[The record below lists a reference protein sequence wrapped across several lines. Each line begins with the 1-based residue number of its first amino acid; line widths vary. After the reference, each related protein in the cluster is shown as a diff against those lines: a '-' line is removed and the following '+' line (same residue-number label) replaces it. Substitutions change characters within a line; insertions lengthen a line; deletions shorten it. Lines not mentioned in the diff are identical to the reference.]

1 MGIFNAILNRRI
13 GNKKQKEAAEMRV
26 GMVNKKDDGE
36 EKPEYIE
43 SIKLT
48 NGASNGFYILTLSNE
63 AGDKQYSQVKIY
75 GATDKYAG
83 IMTSAD
89 KKKLDA
95 VPESFPRI
103 VTMKFTSS
111 VIEESGAFS
120 AITNFEDCGL
130 QAGTYDKF
138 ENIYIVPVYS
148 YTGQEDNFNILPVQL
163 IPLKELLVMG
173 EFVYLFINPNNL
185 DSVQYRRMRITA
197 QKSPNPAPGEDEFLY
212 TGLQLD
218 ITNVT
223 FEPK

>member
-13 GNKKQKEAAEMRV
+13 GNKKQKEAAEMLV
-26 GMVNKKDDGE
+26 GMVNNKEDGKD
-36 EKPEYIE
+36 KPEYIE
-43 SIKLT
+43 SIKMT

-95 VPESFPRI
+95 VPESFPQI
-103 VTMKFTSS
+103 VTMKFTST

-120 AITNFEDCGL
+120 AITYFEDCGL
-130 QAGTYDKF
+130 QRGTYDKF

-148 YTGQEDNFNILPVQL
+148 YTGEENSYDILPVQL
-163 IPLKELLVMG
+163 IPLKELLLMG
-173 EFVYLFINPNNL
+173 EFIYTFINPNTL
-185 DSVQYRRMRITA
+185 DSVQYRRMKITA
-197 QKSPNPAPGEDEFLY
+197 QKMPNPTPGEDEFLY
-212 TGLQLD
+212 AGLQLD

-223 FEPK
+223 FDPK

>member
-13 GNKKQKEAAEMRV
+13 GNKKQKEAAEMLV
-26 GMVNKKDDGE
+26 GMVNKKDDGQE
-36 EKPEYIE
+36 EQEYIR

-63 AGDKQYSQVKIY
+63 TGDKQYSQVKIY

-95 VPESFPRI
+95 VPESLPQI
-103 VTMKFTSS
+103 VKMKFTSS
-111 VIEESGAFS
+111 VVEESGAFS
-120 AITNFEDCGL
+120 AIANFEDFGL
-130 QAGTYDKF
+130 QRGTYDKF

-148 YTGQEDNFNILPVQL
+148 YTGDENGYDILPVQL
-163 IPLKELLVMG
+163 IPLKELLLMG
-173 EFVYLFINPNNL
+173 EFVYLFINPHSA
-185 DSVQYRRMRITA
+185 DSVQYRRMKISA
-197 QKSPNPAPGEDEFLY
+197 QKAPNPAQDEDEFLY

-218 ITNVT
+218 IANVT
-223 FEPK
+223 FDPK

>member
-13 GNKKQKEAAEMRV
+13 GNKKQKEAAEMLV
-26 GMVNKKDDGE
+26 GMVNNKDDGQ

-48 NGASNGFYILTLSNE
+48 NGASNGFYLLTLSNE

-103 VTMKFTSS
+103 VTMKFTST

-130 QAGTYDKF
+130 QRGTYDKF
-138 ENIYIVPVYS
+138 ENIYIVPMYS
-148 YTGQEDNFNILPVQL
+148 YSGEENSYDILPVQL
-163 IPLKELLVMG
+163 IPLKELLLMG
-173 EFVYLFINPNNL
+173 EFVYLFINPHSA
-185 DSVQYRRMRITA
+185 DSVQYRRMKISA
-197 QKSPNPAPGEDEFLY
+197 QKAPNPAQDEDEFLY

-218 ITNVT
+218 IANVT
-223 FEPK
+223 FDPK

>member
-13 GNKKQKEAAEMRV
+13 GNKKQKEAAEMLV
-26 GMVNKKDDGE
+26 GMVNKKDDGQE
-36 EKPEYIE
+36 EQEYIK
-43 SIKLT
+43 SVKLT
-48 NGASNGFYILTLSNE
+48 NVASNGFYILTLSNE
-63 AGDKQYSQVKIY
+63 EGDKQYSQVKIY

-130 QAGTYDKF
+130 QPGTYDKF

-148 YTGQEDNFNILPVQL
+148 YTGEENSYDILPVQL
-163 IPLKELLVMG
+163 IPLKELLLMG
-173 EFVYLFINPNNL
+173 EFIYTFIIPNHL
-185 DSVQYRRMRITA
+185 DSVQYRRMKITA
-197 QKSPNPAPGEDEFLY
+197 LKKPNPTPDEDEFLY
-212 TGLQLD
+212 AGLQLD
-218 ITNVT
+218 IANVT
-223 FEPK
+223 FEP

>member
-13 GNKKQKEAAEMRV
+13 GNKKQKEAAEMLV
-26 GMVNKKDDGE
+26 GMVNNKD
-36 EKPEYIE
+36 KPEYIE

-63 AGDKQYSQVKIY
+63 AGDKQYSQIKMY
-75 GATDKYAG
+75 GATEKYAG

-120 AITNFEDCGL
+120 AITNFENCGL
-130 QAGTYDKF
+130 HPGTYDKF

-148 YTGQEDNFNILPVQL
+148 YTGEENSYDILPVQL
-163 IPLKELLVMG
+163 IPLKELLLMG
-173 EFVYLFINPNNL
+173 EFVYLFINPHSA
-185 DSVQYRRMRITA
+185 DSLQYRRMIITA
-197 QKSPNPAPGEDEFLY
+197 QKMPNPTPDEDEFLY
-212 TGLQLD
+212 AGLQLD

-223 FEPK
+223 FDPK

>member
-13 GNKKQKEAAEMRV
+13 GNKKQKEAAEMLV
-26 GMVNKKDDGE
+26 GMVNNKD
-36 EKPEYIE
+36 KPEYIE

-63 AGDKQYSQVKIY
+63 EGDKQYSQVKIY

-130 QAGTYDKF
+130 QPGTYDKF

-148 YTGQEDNFNILPVQL
+148 YTGEENSYDILPVQL
-163 IPLKELLVMG
+163 IPLKELLLMG
-173 EFVYLFINPNNL
+173 EFIYTFIIPNHL
-185 DSVQYRRMRITA
+185 DSVQYRRMKITA
-197 QKSPNPAPGEDEFLY
+197 LKKPNPTPDEDEFLY
-212 TGLQLD
+212 AGLQLD
-218 ITNVT
+218 IANVT
-223 FEPK
+223 FEP

>member
-13 GNKKQKEAAEMRV
+13 GNKKQKEAAEMLV
-26 GMVNKKDDGE
+26 GMVNNKDDGKD
-36 EKPEYIE
+36 KPEYIE
-43 SIKLT
+43 SIKMT

-103 VTMKFTSS
+103 VMMKFTST

-130 QAGTYDKF
+130 QPGTYDKF

-148 YTGQEDNFNILPVQL
+148 YTGEENSYDILPVQL
-163 IPLKELLVMG
+163 IPLKELLLMG
-173 EFVYLFINPNNL
+173 EFIYTFIIPNHL
-185 DSVQYRRMRITA
+185 DSVQYRRMKITVL
-197 QKSPNPAPGEDEFLY
+197 KKPNPTPDEDEFLY
-212 TGLQLD
+212 AGLQLD

-223 FEPK
+223 FDPK

>member
-13 GNKKQKEAAEMRV
+13 GNKKQKEAAEMLV
-26 GMVNKKDDGE
+26 GMINNKDDGKD
-36 EKPEYIE
+36 KPEYIE

-63 AGDKQYSQVKIY
+63 AGDKQYSQIKMY
-75 GATDKYAG
+75 GATEKYAG

-120 AITNFEDCGL
+120 AITNFENCGL
-130 QAGTYDKF
+130 QRGTYDKF

-148 YTGQEDNFNILPVQL
+148 YTGEENSYDILPVQL
-163 IPLKELLVMG
+163 IPLKELLLMG
-173 EFVYLFINPNNL
+173 EFVYLFINPHSA
-185 DSVQYRRMRITA
+185 DSLQYRRMIITA
-197 QKSPNPAPGEDEFLY
+197 QKMPNPTPDEDEFLY
-212 TGLQLD
+212 AGLQLD

-223 FEPK
+223 FDPK

>member
-13 GNKKQKEAAEMRV
+13 GNKKQKEAAEMLV
-26 GMVNKKDDGE
+26 GMVNNKD
-36 EKPEYIE
+36 KPEYIE

-63 AGDKQYSQVKIY
+63 AGDKQYSQIKMY
-75 GATDKYAG
+75 GATEKYAG

-120 AITNFEDCGL
+120 AITNFENCGL
-130 QAGTYDKF
+130 HPGTYDKF

-148 YTGQEDNFNILPVQL
+148 YTGEENSYDILPVQL
-163 IPLKELLVMG
+163 IPLKELLLMG
-173 EFVYLFINPNNL
+173 EFVYLFINPHSA
-185 DSVQYRRMRITA
+185 DSLQYRRMIITA
-197 QKSPNPAPGEDEFLY
+197 QKMPNPTPDEDEFLY
-212 TGLQLD
+212 AGLQLD

-223 FEPK
+223 FEPKWT

>member
-13 GNKKQKEAAEMRV
+13 ENKKQKEAAEMLV
-26 GMVNKKDDGE
+26 GVDNKEDDGQE
-36 EKPEYIE
+36 EQEYIK
-43 SIKLT
+43 SVKLT
-48 NGASNGFYILTLSNE
+48 NVASNGFYILTLSNE
-63 AGDKQYSQVKIY
+63 EGDKQYSQVKIY

-130 QAGTYDKF
+130 QPGTYDKF

-148 YTGQEDNFNILPVQL
+148 YTGEENSYDILPVQL
-163 IPLKELLVMG
+163 IPLKELLLMG
-173 EFVYLFINPNNL
+173 EFIYTFIIPNHL
-185 DSVQYRRMRITA
+185 DSVQYRRMKITA
-197 QKSPNPAPGEDEFLY
+197 LKKPNPTPDEDEFLY
-212 TGLQLD
+212 AGLQLD
-218 ITNVT
+218 IANVT
-223 FEPK
+223 FEP

>member
-13 GNKKQKEAAEMRV
+13 GNKKQKEAAEMLV
-26 GMVNKKDDGE
+26 GMVNNKDDGKD
-36 EKPEYIE
+36 KPEYIE

-63 AGDKQYSQVKIY
+63 AGDKQYSQIKMY
-75 GATDKYAG
+75 GATEKYAG

-120 AITNFEDCGL
+120 AITNFENCGL
-130 QAGTYDKF
+130 QRGTYDKF

-148 YTGQEDNFNILPVQL
+148 YTGEENSYDILPVQL
-163 IPLKELLVMG
+163 IPLKELLLMG
-173 EFVYLFINPNNL
+173 EFVYLFINPHSA
-185 DSVQYRRMRITA
+185 DSLQYRRMIITA
-197 QKSPNPAPGEDEFLY
+197 QKMPNPTPDEDEFLY
-212 TGLQLD
+212 AGLQLD

-223 FEPK
+223 FDPK

>member
-13 GNKKQKEAAEMRV
+13 GNKKQKEAAEMLV
-26 GMVNKKDDGE
+26 GMVNKKDDGQE
-36 EKPEYIE
+36 EQEYIR

-63 AGDKQYSQVKIY
+63 EGDKQYSQVKIY

-130 QAGTYDKF
+130 QRGTYDKF

-148 YTGQEDNFNILPVQL
+148 YTGEENSYDILPVQL
-163 IPLKELLVMG
+163 IPLKELLLMG
-173 EFVYLFINPNNL
+173 EFIYTFIIPNHL
-185 DSVQYRRMRITA
+185 DSVQYRRMKITA
-197 QKSPNPAPGEDEFLY
+197 IKMPNPTPDEDEFLY
-212 TGLQLD
+212 AGLQLD
-218 ITNVT
+218 IMNVT
-223 FEPK
+223 FDPK

>member
-13 GNKKQKEAAEMRV
+13 GNKKQKEAAEMLV
-26 GMVNKKDDGE
+26 GMVNNKDDGKE
-36 EKPEYIE
+36 EQEYIK

-48 NGASNGFYILTLSNE
+48 NGASNGFYLLTLSNE
-63 AGDKQYSQVKIY
+63 AGDKQYSQIKMY
-75 GATDKYAG
+75 GATEKYAG

-120 AITNFEDCGL
+120 AITNFENCGL
-130 QAGTYDKF
+130 QRGTYDKF

-148 YTGQEDNFNILPVQL
+148 YTGEEYSYDILPVQL
-163 IPLKELLVMG
+163 IPLKELLLMG
-173 EFVYLFINPNNL
+173 EFVYLFINPHSA
-185 DSVQYRRMRITA
+185 DSLQYRRMKITA
-197 QKSPNPAPGEDEFLY
+197 QTAPNPAQDEDEFLY
-212 TGLQLD
+212 TGLKLD

-223 FEPK
+223 FDPK

>member
-13 GNKKQKEAAEMRV
+13 GNKKQKEAAEMLV
-26 GMVNKKDDGE
+26 GMVNNKEDGKD
-36 EKPEYIE
+36 KPEYIE

-63 AGDKQYSQVKIY
+63 EGDKQYSQVKIY

-130 QAGTYDKF
+130 QPGTYDKF

-148 YTGQEDNFNILPVQL
+148 YTGEENSYDILPVQL
-163 IPLKELLVMG
+163 IPLKELLLMG
-173 EFVYLFINPNNL
+173 EFIYTFIIPNHL
-185 DSVQYRRMRITA
+185 DSVQYRRMKITA
-197 QKSPNPAPGEDEFLY
+197 LKKPNPTPDEDEFLY
-212 TGLQLD
+212 AGLQLD
-218 ITNVT
+218 IANVT
-223 FEPK
+223 FEP